1 MKLPVGIQTFAEIRE
16 EGYLYI
22 DKTEQINNIL
32 TKGKY
37 FFLSRP
43 RRFGKSL
50 LLSTIRSLYECRKD
64 LFEGLWIADKW
75 NWEEKYPVIHVQF
88 ASQGIRTLG
97 LEKAITTM
105 FKYLGKQE
113 LDISLENES
122 YDTQFKEL
130 IFKAAQNSPTGKAVI
145 LIDEYDKPIIDYLDD
160 LPKAKE
166 NRQILKNF
174 YSILKDSDPYI
185 ELVFITGV
193 SRFAKTSIFSDLN
206 NIMNL
211 TIHPLSLDLLGIT
224 QEEVEKH
231 FSDRIEKIA
240 EKSSLRPEALKQE
253 IKHWY
258 NGYSWDGE
266 TKVYNPFSLLS
277 YFLTGKFRNFWFETG
292 TPTFL
297 VNAMRE
303 RKMYKIEK
311 IRASD
316 ATLDGYDIES
326 LNTTTILF
334 QAGYLT
340 INKEVRLGVYEL
352 VYPNNE
358 VRISLQEY
366 LLNTYRYD
374 PLQTGKIKA
383 LDIAEA
389 FESGEIEQVIET
401 INYLF
406 ATIPSNLWQK
416 DNEAFYHALIHLT
429 FSLVGVF
436 VQSEINSSNGRL
448 DAMVETSETIYILEF
463 KLDKTAEEA
472 LQQIRDK
479 NYFQAYAN
487 REKQRVGIGINFSK
501 KDKKVDGFE
510 VVNFSR

>member
-32 TKGKY
+32 TEGKY

-75 NWEEKYPVIHVQF
+75 NWEEKHPVIHVQF

-105 FKYLGKQE
+105 LKYLGKQE
-113 LDISLENES
+113 LNISLESES

-145 LIDEYDKPIIDYLDD
+145 LIDEYDKPIIDHLDD

-206 NIMNL
+206 NITNL
-211 TIHPLSLDLLGIT
+211 TMRRQAVELLGIT
-224 QEEVEKH
+224 QEEVSLH
-231 FSDRIEKIA
+231 FTESIQDIA
-240 EKSSLRPEALKQE
+240 KEQGISAEELTEQIRF
-253 IKHWY
+253 WY
-258 NGYSWDGE
+258 NGYSWDGKY
-266 TKVYNPFSLLS
+266 KVYNPFSLLS
-277 YFLTGKFRNFWFETG
+277 FFMAREFDNFWFETG

-297 VNAMRE
+297 VKAMQKR
-303 RKMYKIEK
+303 RMYNIDRM
-311 IRASD
+311 RATDS
-316 ATLDGYDIES
+316 TLDSYTIEN

-334 QAGYLT
+334 QTGYLT
-340 INKEVRLGVYEL
+340 IKQKIAQGAYEL
-352 VYPNNE
+352 QYPNHE
-358 VRISLQEY
+358 VKQSMEEN
-366 LLNTYRYD
+366 LLNAFTHD
-374 PLQTGKIKA
+374 DLGQGKLHA
-383 LDIAEA
+383 LDIANA
-389 FESGEIEQVIET
+389 LKDGNIAQMISI
-401 INYLF
+401 INTVF

-479 NYFQAYAN
+479 NYFQAYSN

-501 KDKKVDGFE
+501 KDKKVDGFK
-510 VVNFSR
+510 VVNF